1 MNETISILR
10 TRQNE
15 LRDQFRQ
22 HPRQFDEEAWER
34 LWRDYV
40 AAGLPANA
48 VAVSERIVAYRDI
61 IAAEH
66 TPMTDA
72 PEDAVAWQVKT
83 CLTN

>member
-1 MNETISILR
+1 MNETINILR
-10 TRQNE
+10 TRQHE

-22 HPRQFDEEAWER
+22 HPRQFDEEAWEQ

-48 VAVSERIVAYRDI
+48 VAVSERIIAYRSI
-61 IAAEH
+61 IATEH

-72 PEDAVAWQVKT
+72 PEDAVAWQVK
-83 CLTN
+83 

>member
-1 MNETISILR
+1 MNETINILR

-15 LRDQFRQ
+15 LRDQIRQ
-22 HPRQFDEEAWER
+22 HPRQFDEAAWEQ

-40 AAGLPANA
+40 DAGFPANA
-48 VAVSERIVAYRDI
+48 VSVSERIIAYRSI

-72 PEDAVAWQVKT
+72 PEDKLAWQVR
-83 CLTN
+83 

>member
-1 MNETISILR
+1 MNETINILR

-22 HPRQFDEEAWER
+22 HPRQFDEDAWEQ

-48 VAVSERIVAYRDI
+48 VSVSEWIIAYRDI
-61 IAAEH
+61 IACEH

-72 PEDAVAWQVKT
+72 PADATAWQVK
-83 CLTN
+83 